1 MQIGVTV
8 FTRCNAC
15 MHSTIF
21 LENKYVIRLS
31 SNLDLNVLAKFLV
44 RPLRFWFFGKKKIYM
59 VPKQRSVCV
68 CFFLLFMIALKDCIF
83 FMGFECEL
91 ECGYADLVR
100 RWIVMRNITCCYSCT
115 IRVYCNINLSYPVAT
130 HRHESS

>member
-44 RPLRFWFFGKKKIYM
+44 RPLRFWFFGKKNYLHGAETTI
-59 VPKQRSVCV
+59 CV
-68 CFFLLFMIALKDCIF
+68 CMFFFLLFMIALKDCIF
-83 FMGFECEL
+83 L
-91 ECGYADLVR
+91 WVLNA
-100 RWIVMRNITCCYSCT
+100 N
-115 IRVYCNINLSYPVAT
+115 
-130 HRHESS
+130 

>member
-8 FTRCNAC
+8 FIRCNAC

-44 RPLRFWFFGKKKIYM
+44 RPLRFWFFGKKIIYM

-68 CFFLLFMIALKDCIF
+68 CFFSIIHDSIEGLYF
-83 FMGFECEL
+83 FHGF
-91 ECGYADLVR
+91 
-100 RWIVMRNITCCYSCT
+100 
-115 IRVYCNINLSYPVAT
+115 
-130 HRHESS
+130 